1 MPASKS
7 ITDLRAGPEDAGKR
21 LDQFVVSRLDEVSR
35 ARVQQLIE
43 RKKIE
48 VDGRAEKPSYRMQ
61 GTEVV
66 RLLAAPT
73 PRPLNAE
80 PEDIPLD
87 VVFEDDAI
95 AVVNKPAGMMVHAGA
110 GQAASEDLD
119 EDDGESLS
127 STLKDPRSH
136 GTLVNALLFRFG
148 KLSKEGGELR
158 PGIVHRLDKD
168 TSGLIVVAK
177 TDKAHRKLAEQFSSR
192 TLKKK
197 YIALVHGWPKNDHGT
212 INAPVGRD
220 KSRRHRMATQG
231 IGARDAV
238 SHYTVMKSI
247 SSPYGKFALLEVTIE
262 TGRTHQIRVHLASI
276 GHAVVGDA
284 LYGAPREL
292 APLPST
298 YLRAKKP
305 ADTKATRDRAVSDLA
320 RTLTLQAI
328 GENESPRKP
337 GKARKQQTPPETKV
351 PALGAK
357 PVSLNRNFLHAAAL
371 EFTHPITGKVVK
383 FERKLPAELEAFLRG
398 LSHSD

>member
-1 MPASKS
+1 
-7 ITDLRAGPEDAGKR
+7 
-21 LDQFVVSRLDEVSR
+21 
-35 ARVQQLIE
+35 VQQLIE

-48 VDGRAEKPSYRMQ
+48 VDGRAEKASYRIQ
-61 GTEVV
+61 GTETV
-66 RLLAAPT
+66 RLLAPAT

-110 GQAASEDLD
+110 GQSATEDIDDD
-119 EDDGESLS
+119 EADGGVMAR
-127 STLKDPRSH
+127 DPRTH

-148 KLSKEGGELR
+148 KLSREGGDLR

-168 TSGLIVVAK
+168 TSGLIVIAK
-177 TDKAHRKLAEQFSSR
+177 SDKAHRKLAEQFSSR
-192 TLKKK
+192 TVKKK
-197 YIALVHGWPKNDHGT
+197 YVALVHGWPKNDQGT

-220 KSRRHRMATQG
+220 RSRRHRMATG
-231 IGARDAV
+231 GLGARDAV
-238 SHYTVMKSI
+238 SHYTVVKRI

-276 GHAVVGDA
+276 GHSVVGDT

-292 APLPST
+292 TPLPSA

-320 RTLTLQAI
+320 RTLTLEAI
-328 GENESPRKP
+328 GENPSPGKSS
-337 GKARKQQTPPETKV
+337 KARKTSTKSQ
-351 PALGAK
+351 PRPAALGAK
-357 PVSLNRNFLHAAAL
+357 PESLNRNFLHAAIL
-371 EFTHPITGKVVK
+371 EFAHPVTGKPVK
-383 FERKLPAELEAFLRG
+383 FERKLPDELQEFLRT
-398 LSHSD
+398 LVHSD

>member
-1 MPASKS
+1 MPIQRSTAELHATS
-7 ITDLRAGPEDAGKR
+7 DDAGKR
-21 LDQFVVSRLDEVSR
+21 LDQFVVSRLEEVSR

-48 VDGRAEKPSYRMQ
+48 VDGRAEKPSYRIQ
-61 GTEVV
+61 GNESV
-66 RLLAAPT
+66 RLLAPPA

-110 GQAASEDLD
+110 GRSAADDLD
-119 EDDGESLS
+119 DDDSGGIA
-127 STLKDPRSH
+127 STKNPRTH

-148 KLSKEGGELR
+148 KLSKEGGDLR

-177 TDKAHRKLAEQFSSR
+177 TDKAHRKLAEQFFAR

-197 YIALVHGWPKNDHGT
+197 YIALVHGWPKSDQGT
-212 INAPVGRD
+212 IDAPVGRD
-220 KSRRHRMATQG
+220 RSRRHRMSTRG

-238 SHYTVMKSI
+238 SHYTVVKRI

-276 GHAVVGDA
+276 GHSVVGDT
-284 LYGAPREL
+284 LYGAPRAL
-292 APLPST
+292 APLPSA

-305 ADTKATRDRAVSDLA
+305 AHTKATRDRAVSDLA
-320 RTLTLQAI
+320 RTLTLEAI
-328 GENESPRKP
+328 GETEAPRKSAKSRK
-337 GKARKQQTPPETKV
+337 KAAPAEAKPS
-351 PALGAK
+351 ALGAK
-357 PVSLNRNFLHAAAL
+357 PESLDRSFLHAAAL
-371 EFTHPITGKVVK
+371 EFAHPVTGKLVK
-383 FERKLPAELEAFLRG
+383 FERKLPKELEDFLHT